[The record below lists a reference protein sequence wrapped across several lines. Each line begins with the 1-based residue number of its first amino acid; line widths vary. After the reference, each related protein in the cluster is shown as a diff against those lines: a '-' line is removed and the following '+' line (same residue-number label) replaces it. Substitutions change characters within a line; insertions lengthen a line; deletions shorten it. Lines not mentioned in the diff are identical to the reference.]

1 MNIVEKCLSWQ
12 VRGYY
17 KIPHLI
23 LAFLGLEIPK
33 EVVFPDIKLGG
44 VHFVH
49 RAPGTVIHPKTT
61 FGKGVQIYQNV
72 TIGKKRPW
80 DATVKEGGAYIS
92 DGAILCAGAKI
103 LFGEE
108 TLIVGRGTIV
118 GANSVLTKS
127 TGENEIWAGI
137 PARRVSSRND
147 GDSK

>member
-33 EVVFPDIKLGG
+33 DVVFQDVKLGG

-49 RAPGTVIHPKTT
+49 RAPGTVIHPRTT
-61 FGKGVQIYQNV
+61 FGRNVQIYQNV
-72 TIGKKRPW
+72 TIGKQRPW
-80 DATVKEGGAYIS
+80 DAKIKEGGVYIS
-92 DGAILCAGAKI
+92 DGAILCAGSKI
-103 LFGEE
+103 LFGEDM
-108 TLIVGRGTIV
+108 LIVGKGTII

-127 TGENEIWAGI
+127 TGENEIWAGV
-137 PARRVSSRND
+137 PAKKIGVRRE
-147 GDSK
+147 